1 MSSERCLDPRK
12 DLQAARG
19 QLIWRGWELQEQ
31 GEKLRG
37 KGRGRPR
44 KYQGK
49 RPSATLQPHRFKCCL
64 F

>member
-1 MSSERCLDPRK
+1 MSSGRCLDPGE

-44 KYQGK
+44 QYQGK